1 MVDVY
6 DVSYKIII
14 KLFKQMIVLLKT
26 NKNCL
31 KETLTFN
38 VKFYKKKTGTSIKMS
53 QVSEWQL
60 TV

>member
-1 MVDVY
+1 MVVVY